1 MDMETNSRKRICLV
15 TLSDNPDH
23 QEVIYSLWKELDKLG
38 IDAYTVGILNP
49 SSLSAEHTE
58 KNCYVDCPKRPGLS
72 RDSFNLIKL
81 GRMIRE
87 IKRINPDI
95 IYIETVHLWN
105 IAISMSM
112 RKSAKIYQVVHDVDP
127 HDSSTAVRLANSLCS
142 KAADITVLRNKKDIP
157 LASEKLGVAGSRI
170 VHLDSWRA
178 FPAYRP
184 LKYTREFLF
193 FGRLRR
199 YKGLQSMFSIAKSL
213 PEIRFRV
220 LGKSDFESL
229 DLVNKM
235 SALPNVT
242 VIEGFIPE
250 RDMAE
255 AFLYADWVVV
265 PYESASQSGV
275 IMDAYR
281 YSRPVISFNVGAIS
295 EQIVD
300 GKTGYLI
307 SPGDIE
313 GFISA
318 VRSAASMP
326 KGDLEAFSRGAYQ
339 YGQEKYGSIGAA
351 RRFLEMIG

>member
-1 MDMETNSRKRICLV
+1 MVMETNSHKRICLV

-38 IDAYTVGILNP
+38 FDAYTLGISNP
-49 SSLSAEHTE
+49 SSLAAEFTQ

-72 RDSFNLIKL
+72 KGSFNIIRLNK
-81 GRMIRE
+81 MIRE
-87 IKRINPDI
+87 IRRIKPDV

-112 RKSAKIYQVVHDVDP
+112 RKSAIIYQVVHDVDP
-127 HDSSTAVRLANSLCS
+127 HDGSTAVRLANSFCS
-142 KAADITVLRNKKDIP
+142 KVADVTVLRNKKDVP
-157 LASEKLGVAGSRI
+157 LASEKLGVDGSRI

-178 FPAYRP
+178 FPAYNP
-184 LKYTREFLF
+184 MKYTREFLF

-199 YKGLQSMFSIAKSL
+199 YKGLQSMFLIARGA
-213 PEIRFRV
+213 PEIRFRIM
-220 LGKSDFESL
+220 GKSDAESL
-229 DLVNKM
+229 DLVNKLA
-235 SALPNVT
+235 ALPNVS
-242 VIEGFIPE
+242 VSEGFIPE
-250 RDMAE
+250 EDMAE
-255 AFLYADWVVV
+255 AFKRADWIVV

-281 YSRPVISFNVGAIS
+281 YSRPVISFDVGAIS
-295 EQIVD
+295 EQVVD

-307 SPGDIE
+307 AAGDVE

-318 VRSAASMP
+318 VRSAAMMSEEE
-326 KGDLEAFSRGAYQ
+326 LETFSRRAYQ
-339 YGQEKYGSIGAA
+339 YGQEKYGSVGAA